1 MTAVQAGTAVPVLPV
16 PRAPADDLP
25 VDRGPVRGA
34 LGASS
39 RAADSERVVHQLVR
53 RELRLLA
60 ELLSWAPPAEPAR
73 TRALTAHADLVSRLL
88 LAHHRLEREALWP
101 ALLRAVPARDEAEL
115 RGAVADWTIA
125 AARIDAQVRSLSTAG
140 RQWAVAGTAAAR
152 DVLARDCRRLAD
164 AVEAH
169 TAEEERVLL
178 PLLDAHL
185 DAAQWS
191 AVVAAAPFR
200 MTGRERSL
208 VLGLALEDISAG
220 DRARVLQGLPRRR
233 RLAWRLTGARRYR
246 AAVVR
251 LRGAPPAA

>member
-1 MTAVQAGTAVPVLPV
+1 MTAVQVGTGVPVLPV

-25 VDRGPVRGA
+25 VGRGPVRA
-34 LGASS
+34 APVRS
-39 RAADSERVVHQLVR
+39 RAGESERVVHQLVR

-60 ELLSWAPPAEPAR
+60 ELVSWAPPAEPAR
-73 TRALTAHADLVSRLL
+73 TRALTGHADLLSRLL
-88 LAHHRLEREALWP
+88 LAHHRLERDALWP

-115 RGAVADWTIA
+115 RAAVAGWTVT
-125 AARIDAQVRSLSTAG
+125 AARIDAQVRSLSTTG
-140 RQWAVAGTAAAR
+140 RQWAVTGTATAR

-185 DAAQWS
+185 GAAEERI
-191 AVVAAAPFR
+191 VTAAPFR

-208 VLGLALEDISAG
+208 VLGLALEDISEG
-220 DRARVLQGLPRRR
+220 DRARVLQALPRRR
-233 RLAWRLTGARRYR
+233 RWAWRLSGARRYR